1 MLHCHCKQIP
11 VTHQILTKLLL
22 VLLVVAGLLSTC
34 CIASVDKSMYPRKQ
48 VGKARG
54 QDRCYVFH
62 VIFLLHVFTVACG
75 VGGGRAR
82 EEHLLHWGVL
92 GRSRQQAGGKQ
103 VGRATQSRLGRRA
116 ARSSCSC

>member
-1 MLHCHCKQIP
+1 M
-11 VTHQILTKLLL
+11 THQILTKLLL

-34 CIASVDKSMYPRKQ
+34 CIASVDKSMYPRKR

-54 QDRCYVFH
+54 QDRCYVVH

-82 EEHLLHWGVL
+82 EEHLLHWGAL

-103 VGRATQSRLGRRA
+103 VGGRATQSRLGRRA
-116 ARSSCSC
+116 ACSSSCC

>member
-1 MLHCHCKQIP
+1 
-11 VTHQILTKLLL
+11 
-22 VLLVVAGLLSTC
+22 
-34 CIASVDKSMYPRKQ
+34 MYPRKQ

-75 VGGGRAR
+75 VGGGRAH